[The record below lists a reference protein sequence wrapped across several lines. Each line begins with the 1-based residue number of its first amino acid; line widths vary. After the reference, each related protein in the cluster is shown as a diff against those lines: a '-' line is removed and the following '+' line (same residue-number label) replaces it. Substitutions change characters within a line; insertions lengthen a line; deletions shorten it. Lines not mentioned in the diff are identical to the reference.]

1 MNDPRQAPFTRY
13 RTTVP
18 ADWIDYNGHMNDV
31 CYMTACAQASEVFL
45 DTLGLGPAYRER
57 TGSTLYTAAA
67 TIRYHKEARL
77 GEELTAST
85 LLVRADP
92 KRLLVRHTL
101 RDTAA
106 DELAIGEFL
115 YLHVNQDKGRVE
127 PMPNDRLTLIHQVL
141 YAHGGCD
148 TPHPLSPEG
157 GLWPSRS
164 DPSG

>member
-1 MNDPRQAPFTRY
+1 MNDPRQTPFTVY

-45 DTLGLGPAYRER
+45 DTLGLGAAYRER

-77 GEELTAST
+77 GDQLTAGT
-85 LLVRADP
+85 VLVRADP
-92 KRLLVRHTL
+92 KRLLVRNTL
-101 RDTAA
+101 WDTAA
-106 DELAIGEFL
+106 AELAIAEFL
-115 YLHVNQDKGRVE
+115 YLHVNQAKGRVE
-127 PMPNDRLTLIHQVL
+127 AMPDDRQTLVNQVL
-141 YAHGGCD
+141 YAHGGHD
-148 TPHPLSPEG
+148 TPRPTSPES